1 MSIYQKRQ
9 QIIDYVAPYV
19 LLFPTKFALVFG
31 TRHGVP
37 QFAEEIQLL
46 YQQGYFSNVI
56 VSGGVTGHSSDSEA
70 SILCQ
75 ALISRGIP
83 ENIILVEDEA
93 MNTGQNVI
101 LAREKVKHFGI
112 KDLLL
117 IGKISSKRR
126 YLMTVR
132 KQWPE
137 IGRICCHGV
146 NYFSVPVNQWWKDL
160 EFRTR
165 VLSECRKIVSYVE
178 KGLISDI
185 RITNGIVM

>member
-46 YQQGYFSNVI
+46 YQQGYFTNVI
-56 VSGGVTGHSSDSEA
+56 VAGGVTGHSSDSEA

-137 IGRICCHGV
+137 IGRICCHSV